1 MSMDPRRRDPRLA
14 RASDPRLQV
23 NANASSSTTRPP
35 YPVPSNVTYSGGGNT
50 PMDATPT
57 PPQPFV
63 QAMQDVQQQV
73 APEAE
78 VVSSAMD
85 QVPYKQRPLFC
96 VVCASNQ
103 VRSSVRDHG
112 LSLDL
117 SGFVESVHGRPFCPR
132 VSAPQCSPLAS
143 Y

>member
-1 MSMDPRRRDPRLA
+1 
-14 RASDPRLQV
+14 
-23 NANASSSTTRPP
+23 
-35 YPVPSNVTYSGGGNT
+35 
-50 PMDATPT
+50 MDATPT

-63 QAMQDVQQQV
+63 QAMQDVQEQL

-103 VRSSVRDHG
+103 VRSSVRDH
-112 LSLDL
+112 
-117 SGFVESVHGRPFCPR
+117 VH
-132 VSAPQCSPLAS
+132 
-143 Y
+143 YI